1 MKQEEIQDMKMSN
14 ITDASSCAHV
24 NDLVAY
30 LYGETNETDAL
41 DFQNH
46 LTSCATCRAE
56 LSAFAD
62 VRGGITAWRDE
73 ALHPIVALAPD
84 VVRQRVVVQAAT
96 KRSALI
102 ALREFFTL
110 SPLWLRGA
118 TAFAAVLFVTLLLV
132 TALRFFERSETPVA
146 QQTPTFRPVEAEK
159 APIVV
164 KSKDEAIVSP
174 PTSTA
179 SNKDL
184 PAQVRQTR
192 RVEPNIATRP
202 KSNRNGNAPVLS
214 NEERSQLSDL
224 LIAANED
231 EESVPRLYDLLSESN

>member
-1 MKQEEIQDMKMSN
+1 MKQEEIQDMKMPN
-14 ITDASSCAHV
+14 KPDTNSCAHV
-24 NDLVAY
+24 DDLVAY
-30 LYGETNETDAL
+30 LYGETNETEAL

-46 LTSCATCRAE
+46 LTSCSTCRAE

-62 VRGGITAWRDE
+62 VRGGIGAWRDE

-84 VVRQRVVVQAAT
+84 AIRQRVVVQTAT

-132 TALRFFERSETPVA
+132 TALRFFERSETPVV
-146 QQTPTFRPVEAEK
+146 QQTPSFRPVEAEK
-159 APIVV
+159 APIEV
-164 KSKDEAIVSP
+164 KSKDEAMVSP

-179 SNKDL
+179 ANKDL
-184 PAQVRQTR
+184 PAQIRQTR

-214 NEERSQLSDL
+214 NEERFQLSDL